1 MRLVAYPALSLN
13 FSHCATS
20 LECISSRPP
29 PSRSISKVAHSS
41 DQPGTPRI
49 ETPPQSLNFCG
60 SSIERPPQVPV
71 LGHPLRCSNE
81 DHVGETFVSLGM
93 CTKCQS
99 QYHWSPLFYWH
110 GERYVTASATT
121 NTPHNAVLLFHATTS
136 QRRACACTS
145 PVCTSRDTIP
155 ELLLGTSPP
164 GPRSLSTT
172 ITTGTSLFS
181 RPPLP
186 PFSRAP
192 RSLPRCLSFFFTFA
206 AALWGAFP
214 GCIVPPA
221 PGLKLPTDS
230 AHLPPF
236 KDVAYVPPQSS
247 LLFPVSALH
256 CSSTK
261 FSIPAS
267 TPVVPPRSPLL
278 FPSPLFVSAA
288 TLIEVD

>member
-1 MRLVAYPALSLN
+1 MRTMWGRRLFLWVCALSARAN
-13 FSHCATS
+13 
-20 LECISSRPP
+20 I
-29 PSRSISKVAHSS
+29 I
-41 DQPGTPRI
+41 GPRF
-49 ETPPQSLNFCG
+49 L
-60 SSIERPPQVPV
+60 
-71 LGHPLRCSNE
+71 
-81 DHVGETFVSLGM
+81 
-93 CTKCQS
+93 
-99 QYHWSPLFYWH
+99 YWH
-110 GERYVTASATT
+110 GGRYMTASATT

-145 PVCTSRDTIP
+145 PVRTSRDTIP
-155 ELLLGTSPP
+155 ELLLGSSPP

-172 ITTGTSLFS
+172 IPTGTSLFS

-186 PFSRAP
+186 PAMP
-192 RSLPRCLSFFFTFA
+192 QFFFTFA

-214 GCIVPPA
+214 GCIFPPA

-236 KDVAYVPPQSS
+236 KDLACVPPQSS